1 MSVEEILLLKSKT
14 LDPSFKVEFDVI
26 IFNPPYVV
34 TSKEELSEAQSKMS
48 IEASWA
54 GGEYGISVL

>member
-1 MSVEEILLLKSKT
+1 MNLQQ
-14 LDPSFKVEFDVI
+14 EFDVI

-34 TSKEELSEAQSKMS
+34 TSEEELSEDQSKMS